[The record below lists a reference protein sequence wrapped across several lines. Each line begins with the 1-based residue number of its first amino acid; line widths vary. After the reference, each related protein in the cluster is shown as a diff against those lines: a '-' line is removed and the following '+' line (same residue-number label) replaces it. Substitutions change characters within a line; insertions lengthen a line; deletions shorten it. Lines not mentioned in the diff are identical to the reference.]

1 MLHFV
6 CSTGANLRW
15 LIFSRALDTLRQIKK
30 EGTVFKYYDSSF
42 TSGAVGIL

>member
-15 LIFSRALDTLRQIKK
+15 LIFGRALDTLSQIKK
-30 EGTVFKYYDSSF
+30 VAAVFKYIMTQVSQ
-42 TSGAVGIL
+42 VVL